1 MKRLGGWPV
10 GRLVMLAAV
19 ASPPAASPLTAQDVG
34 IVLAAAEKAYH
45 ASTTFRADFVQT
57 IENPMLGRPE
67 TSRGVMYLNP
77 PDRFAMKFSEPK
89 GDRVV
94 ADGTWMWLFVPSSVP
109 DQVIRQ
115 PIPRGGAQTPNFF
128 AQFLDRPLERYR
140 ATLVGSDTVA
150 GVQVD
155 VVKLIPKIDQPFREA
170 VIAIARS
177 DRLLRRVSL
186 IEETGQRRVIV
197 LRSVAAGVLIP
208 EEEFKFRPPN
218 GVKVVTP

>member
-1 MKRLGGWPV
+1 M
-10 GRLVMLAAV
+10 A
-19 ASPPAASPLTAQDVG
+19 
-34 IVLAAAEKAYH
+34 VLAAAASFFVTPLRAQGVATILAEAEKAYH
-45 ASTTFRADFVQT
+45 ASTSFRADFVQT
-57 IENPMLGRPE
+57 IENPMLGKPE

-77 PDRFAMKFSEPK
+77 PDRFAMRFSEPK

-94 ADGTWMWLFVPSSVP
+94 ADGLWIWLFVPSSVP

-128 AQFLDRPLERYR
+128 AQFLDKPLERYR

-150 GVQVD
+150 GVTVD
-155 VVKLIPKIDQPFREA
+155 VVKLIPKVDQPFSEA

-177 DRLLRRVSL
+177 DRMLRRVSL
-186 IEETGQRRVIV
+186 IEETGQKRVIV
-197 LRSVAAGVLIP
+197 LQSVSAGVLIP
-208 EEEFKFRPPN
+208 EDEFKFRPGN